1 MRLINR
7 HPDRAGRLLLVL
19 LPFALLLFA
28 YFTASAQRLADN
40 PNDKLLPSA
49 SQMVA
54 AVDRLAFTEDKRTGE
69 YMPSGRTPPRA

>member
-7 HPDRAGRLLLVL
+7 HPDRSGRLLLIL

-28 YFTASAQRLADN
+28 YFTGSAQRLAEN

-49 SQMVA
+49 SQMAA
-54 AVDRLAFTEDKRTGE
+54 AVDRRAFTEVKR
-69 YMPSGRTPPRA
+69 SGNYR